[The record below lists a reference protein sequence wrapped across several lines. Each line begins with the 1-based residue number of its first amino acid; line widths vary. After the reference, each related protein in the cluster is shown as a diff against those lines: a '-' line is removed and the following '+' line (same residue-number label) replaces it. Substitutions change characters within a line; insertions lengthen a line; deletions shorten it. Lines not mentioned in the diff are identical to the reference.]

1 MSINKAP
8 FHSPSPSSVSWADGS
23 TAASSLLS
31 YLRRFRPPQGNWRA
45 DDGRKSAE
53 TKGPVGGRGCS
64 ELEEG
69 VSQVSRWLPPA
80 ELLHADRKVTGTRV
94 VNVWMRQPASG
105 SDLFIFHRLLI
116 LTVNMWMYWTARGI
130 TLHRIIS
137 VTSGSLSC
145 SQAPIKVGVLLYY
158 GARNCF

>member
-1 MSINKAP
+1 MHSLGREGQWWAINKAP
-8 FHSPSPSSVSWADGS
+8 FHSPSPSTVSRAVGS

-53 TKGPVGGRGCS
+53 TKGPAGGRECW

-80 ELLHADRKVTGTRV
+80 ELLHDDRKVTGTRV

-105 SDLFIFHRLLI
+105 SDLFIFLRLLI
-116 LTVNMWMYWTARGI
+116 LTVNMWMYWM
-130 TLHRIIS
+130 
-137 VTSGSLSC
+137 SGSLSC

-158 GARNCF
+158 GARKYF

>member
-1 MSINKAP
+1 MEALLPHHCWVI
-8 FHSPSPSSVSWADGS
+8 WGGS
-23 TAASSLLS
+23 DLS
-31 YLRRFRPPQGNWRA
+31 RGTGEQMMAGSRLRL
-45 DDGRKSAE
+45 
-53 TKGPVGGRGCS
+53 RGQWGAW

-80 ELLHADRKVTGTRV
+80 ELLHSDRKVNRTRV

-105 SDLFIFHRLLI
+105 PPKPDLFFCFFSHRLLI
-116 LTVNMWMYWTARGI
+116 LPVDMLMCWTARGI
-130 TLHRIIS
+130 TLHCIIS

-158 GARNCF
+158 SARKCF